1 MGGVFDAGIATW
13 LDTAREMEEY
23 VLARMGAVGWRRVA
37 LPKEPYLRLWRAR
50 RMKEVSDG

>member
-1 MGGVFDAGIATW
+1 MGAVFDEGIATW
-13 LDTAREMEEY
+13 LDTVREMEEY
-23 VLARMGAVGWRRVA
+23 VLTRMGAVGWRRVA